1 MHDYMKAMKRQFC
14 PETESRHRSEAERLH
29 HLLSQRL
36 IMRDRRLLLH
46 LVDEHGMLLEEE
58 ALAAF
63 TAGFKLAVGLAKELS
78 LEESYSF
85 DSEEEHRAVAACAAS
100 KTAPHKTIEAP
111 QQGQRR

>member
-36 IMRDRRLLLH
+36 SRPNRRLLLH
-46 LVDEHGMLLEEE
+46 LVDEQGMLLEVET
-58 ALAAF
+58 LTAF

-78 LEESYSF
+78 LEELYSF
-85 DSEEEHRAVAACAAS
+85 DQDEEQHAVAACAAS
-100 KTAPHKTIEAP
+100 KTAPHKTIKP
-111 QQGQRR
+111 VGQKRGE